1 MSFEREK
8 KKKKKAKGRKRC
20 IKKDRER
27 EREKE
32 MEKSFEER
40 DTRRHVIS
48 VENEGGDL
56 TFVIKEAVLGE
67 DEPPFLPEHQPLGSL
82 FV

>member
-1 MSFEREK
+1 
-8 KKKKKAKGRKRC
+8 
-20 IKKDRER
+20 
-27 EREKE
+27 

-67 DEPPFLPEHQPLGSL
+67 DEPAFLPEHQPLGSL

>member
-20 IKKDRER
+20 IKKDRGR
-27 EREKE
+27 ERKRW
-32 MEKSFEER
+32 KNLFEER